1 MLFQVSFGGNV
12 LVVRKTE
19 TRTGQ
24 TMSEQAIRDYC
35 VKHSMF
41 WKGEVLTTFV
51 SANSHYAVVE
61 FRDVVTAAQ
70 WLRASSDPE
79 DALMRQLGFR
89 PLTGDL
95 YSPVTSVFDRAQVC
109 VKFAD

>member
-1 MLFQVSFGGNV
+1 MFQVSFGGNV
-12 LVVRKTE
+12 LVVRQTE

-35 VKHSMF
+35 VKHSDF
-41 WKGEVLTTFV
+41 WKGTVVSTFV
-51 SANSHYAVVE
+51 SDNSHYAVVQ

-70 WLRASSDPE
+70 WLEAQRDPD
-79 DALMRQLGFR
+79 DALMRALGFR
-89 PLTGDL
+89 QLTGDL
-95 YSPVTSVFDRAQVC
+95 YGPVISVYEPAKVC